1 MFTYTDAIPCL
12 MKIILQSPEEQVQQ
26 HKHNAHR
33 DAGIEPELNYMYCLA
48 FFVNKTNGS
57 LF

>member
-12 MKIILQSPEEQVQQ
+12 MKIILQSSEEQVQQ
-26 HKHNAHR
+26 HNALR
-33 DAGIEPELNYMYCLA
+33 DAGIEPELNYIYCLA